1 MIDVIS
7 IPEERAKLLRKN
19 KKFLEFI
26 EESCNVKISVK
37 ENEIWMDGDPIEILR
52 IKEVFRAFGRGFSW
66 NDSLN
71 LLDENYFL
79 EIINVK
85 DYAKSRNRIIE
96 LKGRVIGTKGK
107 IKRIIERET
116 NTKISIYGKT
126 ISIIGKIKNVRTASK
141 VIRAILE
148 GKKHGTALKILEEKR
163 E

>member
-1 MIDVIS
+1 MIDAIS
-7 IPEERAKLLRKN
+7 IPEERARLLRKN
-19 KKFLEFI
+19 EKLLKVI
-26 EESCNVKISVK
+26 EKACSVKVSIK
-37 ENEIWMDGDPIEILR
+37 ENEIWMEGNPIEILR
-52 IKEVFRAFGRGFSW
+52 VKEVFRAFGRGFSW

-96 LKGRVIGTKGK
+96 LKGRVIGTRGK

-126 ISIIGKIKNVRTASK
+126 ISIIGKVKNIKTAEK
-141 VIRAILE
+141 VIRSILE